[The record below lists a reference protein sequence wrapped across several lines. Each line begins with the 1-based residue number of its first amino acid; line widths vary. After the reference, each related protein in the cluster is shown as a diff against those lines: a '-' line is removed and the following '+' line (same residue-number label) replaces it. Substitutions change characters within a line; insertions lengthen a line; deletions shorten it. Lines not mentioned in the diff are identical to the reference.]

1 MQKLQLTDVNGILP
15 GLGHKTV
22 NQGGTTI
29 VISPLRKIA
38 DLSQGLFYCSG
49 IPAFACEEPMYLVL
63 KNQEQGGKQ
72 DD

>member
-1 MQKLQLTDVNGILP
+1 M
-15 GLGHKTV
+15 